1 MRTNEGTHG
10 GSNRCRT
17 KRRNHARAWPAAA
30 VAFAIALTTA
40 ISGCA
45 RNTPRGVAI
54 RYLANLQQYKYAA
67 CYAML
72 TEQDRKTRTLA
83 EFLTEIPMGPNA
95 DPVWFRP
102 ILRATTFE
110 IGDEQRN
117 GNIASV
123 EVRVTT
129 PDLPLWERTLDA
141 EAGLDRSG
149 AELAEPS
156 LKSGSYPRVTFD
168 DLIYLL
174 KERHR
179 WRVVAAFA
187 RRDHLVDLQREAAA
201 AYREYDFSTAIT
213 GYRSIIAQL
222 RGLSATDAL
231 GLAYRYAAELD
242 QIEAAQA
249 QIPESRA
256 YAAHHLS
263 LSDVA
268 MRMSEERV
276 PAVFG
281 SIVNHGKRAIDNV
294 QIAVTWYSGRGKDA
308 KTAYTERHP
317 IIVTPLEFT
326 DFSRPVIPLLP
337 GERRPF
343 GFILTAPVS
352 VQQAATPYVTVGA
365 IVFTQSPAPLPKL
378 KLFASAPAE
387 SSRAGAPPP
396 IRVTD
401 NRAAAQSRSPK

>member
-1 MRTNEGTHG
+1 MRTNEGSHG
-10 GSNRCRT
+10 GDNRCRT
-17 KRRNHARAWPAAA
+17 KHRDRAWRAAA
-30 VAFAIALTTA
+30 AALAIALAAA

-54 RYLANLQQYKYAA
+54 RYLANLRQYKYAV

-72 TEQDRKTRTLA
+72 TKQDRKTRTLA

-123 EVRVTT
+123 EVRVTM

-141 EAGLDRSG
+141 AAGMDRSG
-149 AELAEPS
+149 AELAETS
-156 LKSGSYPRVTFD
+156 LKSGNYPRVTFD

-201 AYREYDFSTAIT
+201 AYREYDFPTAIA

-256 YAAHHLS
+256 YAARNLS

-352 VQQAATPYVTVGA
+352 VQQEATPYVTVGA

-378 KLFASAPAE
+378 KSASAPAE
-387 SSRAGAPPP
+387 APRAGAPPP
-396 IRVTD
+396 IRGAD
-401 NRAAAQSRSPK
+401 NRAATPSRSPK